1 MSLLEE
7 QIRILEED
15 LVAQPLR
22 ISASHDLPFAIF
34 RYDPWD
40 EYECREH
47 ARLLAH
53 SLKGNHGKKVTFVS
67 LARLLWKVV
76 QETEGLES
84 IIAEEKQFGF
94 ERAQVKVYNLLSDDD
109 FLPLRKLL
117 TEMTSTLN
125 PDKDIVFLVRAAAL
139 APGIYR
145 CSTLLD
151 EMHGRTMVPMVLFY
165 PGTAEGRTDLRFMN
179 LPDRANL
186 GAYNY
191 RVKIYGGH

>member
-7 QIRILEED
+7 QIRVLEED
-15 LVAQPLR
+15 LVACPLR
-22 ISASHDLPFAIF
+22 ISAYHDLPFAIF

-40 EYECREH
+40 EYACRKH
-47 ARLLAH
+47 VRLLAH
-53 SLKGNHGKKVTFVS
+53 SLEGNHGKRVTFIS
-67 LARLLWKVV
+67 LARLLWKVI
-76 QETEGLES
+76 QETEGLDS

-94 ERAQVKVYNLLSDDD
+94 DRAQTTVYHLLSDDD
-109 FLPLRKLL
+109 FLPLRNLL
-117 TEMTSTLN
+117 TEEAGKLD
-125 PDKDIVFLVRAAAL
+125 PEKDVMFLVRAAAL
-139 APGIYR
+139 APGMYR

-151 EMHGRTMVPMVLFY
+151 EMHGRTRVPMILFY

>member
-15 LVAQPLR
+15 LAAHPLR
-22 ISASHDLPFAIF
+22 ISAYHDLPFAIF

-40 EYECREH
+40 EYECRKQV
-47 ARLLAH
+47 RLLAH
-53 SLKGNHGKKVTFVS
+53 SLEGNHGKRVKFIS
-67 LARLLWKVV
+67 LARLLWKVIE
-76 QETEGLES
+76 ETEGLES
-84 IIAEEKQFGF
+84 LIAEEKQFGF
-94 ERAQVKVYNLLSDDD
+94 ERAQATAFSLLSDDD
-109 FLPLRKLL
+109 FLPLRNLL
-117 TEMTSTLN
+117 TDEARKLN
-125 PDKDIVFLVRAAAL
+125 PEKDILFLVRAAAL

-151 EMHGRTMVPMVLFY
+151 EMHGRTMVPMILFY

-179 LPDRANL
+179 LPDRGNL

>member
-7 QIRILEED
+7 QIRLLEED
-15 LVAQPLR
+15 LVARPLR
-22 ISASHDLPFAIF
+22 ISAYHDLPFAIF

-40 EYECREH
+40 EYECRKH
-47 ARLLAH
+47 VRLLAH
-53 SLKGNHGKKVTFVS
+53 SLEGNHGKRVQFIS
-67 LARLLWKVV
+67 LARLLWKVIE
-76 QETEGLES
+76 ETEGLET

-94 ERAQVKVYNLLSDDD
+94 ERAQTTAYNLLSDDD
-109 FLPLRKLL
+109 FLPLRNLL
-117 TEMTSTLN
+117 TEEAGKLN
-125 PDKDIVFLVRAAAL
+125 PEKDIMFLVRAAAL

-151 EMHGRTMVPMVLFY
+151 EMHGRTMVPMILFY